1 MENIGDGV
9 NVLEMERS
17 NTAVR
22 TQHSEPNA
30 KPRTKKTKP
39 PTTPEEAAEIL
50 RSALSYCLEAG
61 LPVKGWNE
69 GTSLELSI
77 DGLQYADETIIVTPV
92 ARVVTPVT
100 PEEK

>member
-1 MENIGDGV
+1 MENIGDGA
-9 NVLEMERS
+9 NVLEMEKL

-22 TQHSEPNA
+22 TQPSEPKEKRNT
-30 KPRTKKTKP
+30 RKTKP
-39 PTTPEEAAEIL
+39 RTTPEEAAEIL

-92 ARVVTPVT
+92 T
-100 PEEK
+100 PETEAK

>member
-9 NVLEMERS
+9 NVLETAKS

-22 TQHSEPNA
+22 TQPSVPNA
-30 KPRTKKTKP
+30 KPRTKQTKP
-39 PTTPEEAAEIL
+39 RTTPEEAAEIL

-61 LPVKGWNE
+61 LLVKGWNE

-92 ARVVTPVT
+92 AAVVTPVT
-100 PEEK
+100 PEQK